1 MLEIPRFGEVLS
13 VTTAFVWSLAVILFK
28 KSGERVHPIALNM
41 FKDVLALVLFVPTI
55 YLTGG
60 TLFRSAPAADY
71 GWLLLSGVLG
81 IGLGDTLFFASL
93 NRLGAGLTAIVDA
106 TYSPFIVLFA
116 FGLLGERLSALQ
128 LLGMLLVITAVV
140 LASYHHPRAHL
151 PRRALLAGIA
161 YGLLAMSTVA
171 LAIVIAKPALTES
184 PVIWA
189 TTVRQV
195 ATLAVMLPAALL
207 HPQRRRLLGV
217 FRPAP
222 NWRFSLPGT
231 LLGSCLALLLWIA
244 GMKYTQVGAAA
255 ILNQTSTIFVLILAT
270 LFLRER
276 FTGVKLAAALLAVAG
291 IVLVTQG

>member
-1 MLEIPRFGEVLS
+1 MGEFYAITCALVW
-13 VTTAFVWSLAVILFK
+13 AFAVILFK
-28 KSGERVHPIALNM
+28 RSGETVTPFALNL
-41 FKDVLALVLFVPTI
+41 FRVGISLVVFVP
-55 YLTGG
+55 LV
-60 TLFRSAPAADY
+60 A
-71 GWLLLSGVLG
+71 LSGQPWLPALPAGDYLRLAASGILG
-81 IGLGDTLFFASL
+81 IAISDTFFHRAL

-116 FGLLGERLSALQ
+116 FGLLGEQLSALQ

-140 LASYHHPRAHL
+140 LASYHHPRTHL

-161 YGLLAMSTVA
+161 YGLLAMGTVA
-171 LAIVIAKPALTES
+171 LAIVVAKPALTAS

-195 ATLAVMLPAALL
+195 ATLAVMLPAALI

-217 FRPAP
+217 FRPSP
-222 NWRFSLPGT
+222 SWRFSLPGT

-244 GMKYTQVGAAA
+244 GMKYTEVGAAA

-276 FTGVKLAAALLAVAG
+276 FTKVKLVAALLAVGG